1 MTRQLPDLDEQDF
14 YRQALGDSADAWTP
28 WLTPRCLEALWRHY
42 QELRRWNRLVSLV
55 GPGTAE
61 EVWHRHYAESL
72 AAVPWLAE
80 LLVAVPSESP
90 PTVLD
95 LGSGAGFPGF
105 VVAAALPGLAVTL
118 VETKEKKWA
127 FLEHAARRSGV
138 ACRALRC
145 RLAVPLPAAA
155 SGAGLPERIDVL
167 TVRALRLPD
176 PLLAA
181 LRQRMPAGGRLLRWA
196 TGDAADL
203 AAGAPAGFLPGRVLA
218 LAGGDRRCL
227 VESVAIGT

>member
-105 VVAAALPGLAVTL
+105 VVAAALPG
-118 VETKEKKWA
+118 
-127 FLEHAARRSGV
+127 
-138 ACRALRC
+138 
-145 RLAVPLPAAA
+145 
-155 SGAGLPERIDVL
+155 
-167 TVRALRLPD
+167 
-176 PLLAA
+176 
-181 LRQRMPAGGRLLRWA
+181 
-196 TGDAADL
+196 
-203 AAGAPAGFLPGRVLA
+203 
-218 LAGGDRRCL
+218 
-227 VESVAIGT
+227 